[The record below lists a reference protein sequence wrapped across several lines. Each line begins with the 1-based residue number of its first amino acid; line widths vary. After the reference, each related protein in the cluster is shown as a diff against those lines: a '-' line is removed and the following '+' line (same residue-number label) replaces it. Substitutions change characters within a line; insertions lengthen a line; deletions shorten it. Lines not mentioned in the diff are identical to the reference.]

1 MNVRPAVL
9 MMTESLNPALQLRA
23 KQMGISSFVFKP
35 GLSKLNPK
43 QFEADLLAFS
53 GKIVRDI
60 LPRLGEAPAPRPA
73 KPQNASAPAA
83 AGDASPPTAEELSRQ
98 FVILQRRLGELRG
111 PTDANQISVLIMKM
125 AREFF
130 ERAIL
135 FLVKNDEIRGL
146 GGFGSAP
153 KGQSINLLVRE
164 VVIPLADSSLFHG
177 AVTDGRSYAG
187 ALPEGKWSSYLMG
200 KIGRF
205 SSSAVS
211 LMPLVTH
218 RETIAVLFG
227 DNPETGRPFGRLDA
241 LEVFVNQAGVA
252 LERVFLQRKLQA
264 LQGRS

>member
-1 MNVRPAVL
+1 QARAVEAQPEAVRGRPRRL
-9 MMTESLNPALQLRA
+9 LGQDRA
-23 KQMGISSFVFKP
+23 
-35 GLSKLNPK
+35 
-43 QFEADLLAFS
+43 
-53 GKIVRDI
+53 RH
-60 LPRLGEAPAPRPA
+60 
-73 KPQNASAPAA
+73 PAA
-83 AGDASPPTAEELSRQ
+83 AWRCPGAPAGQGAAPDRRRPGRRRYPAHGRGAVAAVRDPAAPPRRAPGTHGREPDLGPHHEDGPRVLRAGDPLP
-98 FVILQRRLGELRG
+98 
-111 PTDANQISVLIMKM
+111 
-125 AREFF
+125 
-130 ERAIL
+130 
-135 FLVKNDEIRGL
+135 VKNDEIRGL

-177 AVTDGRSYAG
+177 AVVDAKSYSG

-264 LQGRS
+264 LQGRA